1 MSEETPVVDDTEK
14 PTVVTFNLNDE
25 KQAKHI
31 KDALTQ
37 LLDFYT
43 EPKYR
48 YLNKEFLDKINM
60 LPIQQQIHEL
70 RMELSN
76 AVLSFHFVHAAKMEA
91 DRQLSGKK

>member
-1 MSEETPVVDDTEK
+1 MSEETSSVDDVKE
-14 PTVVTFNLNDE
+14 PTVVTFDLNDE

-43 EPKYR
+43 DPKYR
-48 YLNKEFLDKINM
+48 YLNREFLDKINL
-60 LPIQQQIHEL
+60 LPIQQQVHEL

-91 DRQLSGKK
+91 DRMLSEKK